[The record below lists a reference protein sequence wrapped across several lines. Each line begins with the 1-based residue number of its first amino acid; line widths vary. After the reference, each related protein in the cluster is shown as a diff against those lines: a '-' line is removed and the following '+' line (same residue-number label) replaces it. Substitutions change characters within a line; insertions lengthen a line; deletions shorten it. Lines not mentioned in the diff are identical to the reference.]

1 MSNRNFTKCA
11 SKCDYIEFHKSQISK
26 QSGKGLDIAVYRGV
40 PYQRGYGFFSN
51 FAKRYALPFLKYIGK
66 QAFTAGKD
74 IVADVSQG
82 DTLKSAAK
90 KAMKKRA
97 ASALRDVSDKIEQS
111 GSGKKRRLNKNKSA
125 SSKRNSRSKK
135 SVKVKK
141 RRIRKSTKKIRN
153 FDIFK
158 P

>member
-1 MSNRNFTKCA
+1 MSNKNLLKCA
-11 SKCDYIEFHKSQISK
+11 SKCDYIEFHKKQIG
-26 QSGKGLDIAVYRGV
+26 QGLDISVYRGV

-51 FAKRYALPFLKYIGK
+51 FANRYALPFLKYIGK
-66 QAFTAGKD
+66 QAFSAGKD
-74 IVADVSQG
+74 IITDVAEGS
-82 DTLKSAAK
+82 TIKSAAK

-111 GSGKKRRLNKNKSA
+111 GSGKRKRLKKNKSA
-125 SSKRNSRSKK
+125 SNKRKIRSKK
-135 SVKVKK
+135 SVKIRK
-141 RRIRKSTKKIRN
+141 RRNRKSSKKIRN